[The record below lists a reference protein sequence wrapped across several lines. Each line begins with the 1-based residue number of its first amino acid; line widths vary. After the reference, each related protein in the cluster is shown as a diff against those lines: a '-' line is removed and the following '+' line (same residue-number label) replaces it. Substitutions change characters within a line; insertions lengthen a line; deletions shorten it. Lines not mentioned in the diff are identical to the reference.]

1 MATRMRV
8 VVTRA
13 LAAAFLAVASAC
25 SADDEPLVVPT
36 YENIVGAYSL
46 YLVNG
51 GSIPFLAAADGVQR
65 VEIVS
70 GSITMNSDRTITDVL
85 RFRVSRVDG
94 TGTPTEIP
102 ESRTGT
108 FTIEGGFVIA
118 AYDGEAEPT
127 RITVTNSQL
136 TRDVAS
142 FVLSYRK

>member
-1 MATRMRV
+1 MR

-13 LAAAFLAVASAC
+13 LAAAILTVVSAC
-25 SADDEPLVVPT
+25 SADEDPLVVPT
-36 YENIVGAYSL
+36 YENIVGTYAL

-51 GSIPFLAAADGVQR
+51 ASIPFLAAADGVQR

-70 GSITMNSDRTITDVL
+70 GSITMNADRTISDVL
-85 RFRVSRVDG
+85 TFRVSRVDG

-108 FTIEGGFVIA
+108 FVIEGGFVTA
-118 AYDGEAEPT
+118 SYEGEAEPT

-136 TRDVAS
+136 TRSVTS

>member
-1 MATRMRV
+1 MAIRMR

-25 SADDEPLVVPT
+25 STDDEPFVVPT
-36 YENIVGAYSL
+36 YESIVGAYSL

-70 GSITMNSDRTITDVL
+70 GSITMNSDRIITDVL
-85 RFRVSRVDG
+85 TLRVSRVDG

-136 TRDVAS
+136 TRSVTS

>member
-1 MATRMRV
+1 
-8 VVTRA
+8 VTRV
-13 LAAAFLAVASAC
+13 LAAALLAVASAC
-25 SADDEPLVVPT
+25 SPDEEPLIAPT
-36 YENIVGAYSL
+36 YENIVGTYAL

-70 GSITMNSDRTITDVL
+70 GSITMNADRTISDVL
-85 RFRVSRVDG
+85 TFRVSRVDG

-102 ESRTGT
+102 ETRTGT
-108 FTIEGGFVIA
+108 FSIEGGFVFA
-118 AYDGEAEPT
+118 AYEGEAEPT

-136 TRDVAS
+136 TNSVSS